1 MVRLFALPSRSW
13 RAAGSAGLLATVFML
28 VKKLVRPG
36 AMPTV
41 RSANRL
47 LICETWSSCVCIW
60 APLPCAPTSCLYK
73 KLS

>member
-1 MVRLFALPSRSW
+1 MALPSKSA

-41 RSANRL
+41 RSENRL
-47 LICETWSSCVCIW
+47 LICETWSNCACNW
-60 APLPCAPTSCLYK
+60 APLPVAPTSCLYR

>member
-1 MVRLFALPSRSW
+1 M
-13 RAAGSAGLLATVFML
+13 LATVFML

-41 RSANRL
+41 RSENRL
-47 LICETWSSCVCIW
+47 LIFETWSNCACNW
-60 APLPCAPTSCLYK
+60 APLPFAPTSCLYR